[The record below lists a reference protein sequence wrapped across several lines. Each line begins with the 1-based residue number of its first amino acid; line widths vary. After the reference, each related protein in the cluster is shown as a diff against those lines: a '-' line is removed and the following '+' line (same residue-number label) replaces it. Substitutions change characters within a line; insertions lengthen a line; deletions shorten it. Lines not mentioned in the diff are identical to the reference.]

1 MFVHPCFHKQPL
13 GKRAEI
19 SGEIKALGF
28 FAYLSNSSGSQGQ
41 AAGHSPG
48 WVGSWGTGVE
58 FIVPHKGEKSSSPQ
72 PSTTQNGQISAMK
85 RAFGGG
91 SRGGEGIYRLDFPAW
106 ISAGVPCAPEQPHK
120 CPNSEEGLK
129 QKKPEPLGGEELPS
143 LSQLFPWEPEPK
155 MMLANDV
162 GE

>member
-72 PSTTQNGQISAMK
+72 PSTTQNGQISAM
-85 RAFGGG
+85 RGAFGGG
-91 SRGGEGIYRLDFPAW
+91 SREREGICRLDFPAW

-129 QKKPEPLGGEELPS
+129 QKKQNLWEGKSSLPCPS
-143 LSQLFPWEPEPK
+143 CSPGSQNPK
-155 MMLANDV
+155 
-162 GE
+162 